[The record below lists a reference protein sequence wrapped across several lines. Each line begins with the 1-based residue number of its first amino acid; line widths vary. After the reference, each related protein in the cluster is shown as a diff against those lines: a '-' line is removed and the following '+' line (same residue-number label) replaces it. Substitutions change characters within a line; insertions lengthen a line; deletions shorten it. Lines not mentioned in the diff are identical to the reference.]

1 MADSQTEHTLVL
13 NTEEARALWELV
25 KSKGYQA
32 RVDFEDATD
41 SGDNLWVEQ
50 ARDADYLWSTI
61 VDKFLSQYVH
71 LFE

>member
-1 MADSQTEHTLVL
+1 MNTTETEHTLVL

-25 KSKGYQA
+25 KSKCQDA
-32 RVDFEDATD
+32 RVDVEDAMD
-41 SGDNLWVEQ
+41 DGDHLWVEQ
-50 ARDADYLWSTI
+50 ARDADYLWSTM